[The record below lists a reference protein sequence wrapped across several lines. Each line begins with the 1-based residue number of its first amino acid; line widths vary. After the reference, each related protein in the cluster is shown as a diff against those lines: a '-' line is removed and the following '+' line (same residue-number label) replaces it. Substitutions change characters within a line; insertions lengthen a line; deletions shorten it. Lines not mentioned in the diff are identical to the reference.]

1 MGKYNLSPEF
11 IRRVDWSKID
21 QYIND
26 VIESEIKV
34 LNYTTSTN
42 DLKTSK
48 SHLYHMILKKA
59 AEDLVFTDEFRSLP
73 DKPWD
78 WTIKHV
84 GNLKVFF
91 KDKYSNLIRRKVKKA
106 VDVRHKYLDDY
117 YWGRTTDIREQSEE
131 ESTSKIDLQKKITE
145 YFKKHGIKLGL
156 STIGSLNTLKK
167 IFNDD
172 SIGLKFLKYD
182 FDLIFNKLKL
192 KLKYEN
198 SVLYYGEWINQN
210 KELIFSRNNWGTV
223 WVNDC
228 DIYLKLIESSKSL
241 GLDSDTFESLL
252 VNYLNEKSGDKFKND
267 NPIKSIDDDG
277 MCSDYNHY

>member
-21 QYIND
+21 QHIND

-59 AEDLVFTDEFRSLP
+59 AEDLVYTDEFRSLA
-73 DKPWD
+73 DRPWD
-78 WTIKHV
+78 WYIKHV

-117 YWGRTTDIREQSEE
+117 YWGRTTDIREQSEKT
-131 ESTSKIDLQKKITE
+131 TSNLKLQDKITE
-145 YFKKHGIKLGL
+145 LIKKHGIKVGL
-156 STIGSLNTLKK
+156 SSIGGVDNLIK

-172 SIGLKFLKYD
+172 SIGLNFFKDELDKT
-182 FDLIFNKLKL
+182 FNNFKLKL
-192 KLKYEN
+192 TYED
-198 SVLYYGEWINQN
+198 SFLSYGEWIGKN
-210 KELIFSRNNWGTV
+210 KKRIFTRNNWGTV

-228 DIYLKLIESSKSL
+228 DVYLKLIESSTSL
-241 GLDSDTFESLL
+241 GLDSDTFELL
-252 VNYLNEKSGDKFKND
+252 FVNYLNEKYGDKFKND
-267 NPIKSIDDDG
+267 NPVNSIDDDG
-277 MCSDYNHY
+277 MCLDDNNH

>member
-117 YWGRTTDIREQSEE
+117 YWGRTTDIREQSEKT
-131 ESTSKIDLQKKITE
+131 TSNLKLQDKITE
-145 YFKKHGIKLGL
+145 LIKKHGIKVGL
-156 STIGSLNTLKK
+156 SSIGGVDNLIK

-172 SIGLKFLKYD
+172 SIGLNFFKDELDKT
-182 FDLIFNKLKL
+182 FNNFKLKL
-192 KLKYEN
+192 TYED
-198 SVLYYGEWINQN
+198 SFLSYGEWIGKN
-210 KELIFSRNNWGTV
+210 KKRFFTRNNWGTV

-241 GLDSDTFESLL
+241 GIDSDTFESLF
-252 VNYLNEKSGDKFKND
+252 VNYLNVKYGDKFKND
-267 NPIKSIDDDG
+267 NPVNSIDDDG
-277 MCSDYNHY
+277 MCLDDNNH

>member
-59 AEDLVFTDEFRSLP
+59 AEDLVFTDEFRSLT

-117 YWGRTTDIREQSEE
+117 YWGRTTDIREQSEKT
-131 ESTSKIDLQKKITE
+131 TSNLKLQDKITE
-145 YFKKHGIKLGL
+145 LIKKHGIKVGL
-156 STIGSLNTLKK
+156 SSIGGVDNLIK

-172 SIGLKFLKYD
+172 SIGLNFFKDELDKT
-182 FDLIFNKLKL
+182 FNNFKLKL
-192 KLKYEN
+192 TYED
-198 SVLYYGEWINQN
+198 SFLSYGEWIGKN
-210 KELIFSRNNWGTV
+210 KKRFFTRNNWGTV

-228 DIYLKLIESSKSL
+228 DVYLKLIESSTSL
-241 GLDSDTFESLL
+241 GLDSDTFELL
-252 VNYLNEKSGDKFKND
+252 FVNYLNEKYGDKFKND
-267 NPIKSIDDDG
+267 NPVNSIDDDG
-277 MCSDYNHY
+277 MCLDDNNH

>member
-21 QYIND
+21 QHIND

-59 AEDLVFTDEFRSLP
+59 AEGLVYTDEFRSLT

-117 YWGRTTDIREQSEE
+117 YWGKTTDIREQSEE
-131 ESTSKIDLQKKITE
+131 TTSNLKLQDKITE
-145 YFKKHGIKLGL
+145 LIKKHGIKVGL
-156 STIGSLNTLKK
+156 SSIGGVDNLIK

-172 SIGLKFLKYD
+172 SIGLKFFKDELDKT
-182 FDLIFNKLKL
+182 FNNFKLKL
-192 KLKYEN
+192 TYED
-198 SVLYYGEWINQN
+198 SFLSYGEWIGKN
-210 KELIFSRNNWGTV
+210 KKRIFTRNNWGTV

-228 DIYLKLIESSKSL
+228 DVYLKLIETSMSL
-241 GLDSDTFESLL
+241 GLDLDTFELL
-252 VNYLNEKSGDKFKND
+252 FVNYLNEKYGDKFKND
-267 NPIKSIDDDG
+267 NPVNSIDDDG